1 MIELEKIPHIHEI
14 SNHGPYHGARE
25 KNTATFQARSTR
37 QNKLVPSLEEAIRRT
52 GLKDGMTI
60 SFHHHFRNG
69 DHIINTVVD
78 KLAEMGYK
86 NLTLAASSLA
96 AVHAPLIR
104 HIQNGVITH
113 IETSGMRGELAEQ
126 VSRGLIDC
134 PVVFRSHGGRASAI
148 RSGDLHIDVAF
159 LGAPSCDP
167 YGNANGY
174 SRDDEDG
181 IACGSLGYARTDA
194 TYADNVIVITNHL
207 VAYPNAP
214 WAIPEF
220 EVDYVVMTDD
230 IGDPK
235 GIMSGA
241 TRYTKDPKELLIAK
255 TAANV
260 IEAAGYLYDGFS
272 MQMGSGGASLA
283 TARFLRQKMIDQN
296 IHCRFA
302 LGGIT
307 GQIAAMHEEGL
318 IDRILDVQS
327 FDLDAAKSLKNNHFH
342 HQISASYYASHMV
355 AAAVDQLATLAEQ
368 IGVPVYKP
376 APGSRDVVAVAR
388 EALEWA
394 RTQNGTVM
402 IFDTAG
408 RQEVDEALIDELRQL
423 HAFLSPRETLL
434 VADAAT
440 GQQAVNVAQTFDR
453 AVNVTGIVLTKLDG
467 DARGGAA
474 LSMRSVTG
482 KPIKFSGEGEKLDQ
496 FGPFV
501 PGRMADRILG
511 MGDIVGLVEH
521 AAARIDEEQAAKS
534 MDRMMSGKFD
544 FNDFLDQ
551 MKMMQNLGPLEGLL
565 GLLPGFGKIKKQ
577 LPEGALDPKRM
588 KHMEAIVLSM
598 TAKERSNPNLLNP
611 SRRRRIA
618 AGCGRPLMEV
628 NKLIKNFSEMRKMMS
643 GKGKMGAMMKQMA
656 SMKGKGGKMPGLPG
670 MGGGLGG
677 LKGLGG
683 LGGGLGGLF
692 GGRR

>member
-1 MIELEKIPHIHEI
+1 M
-14 SNHGPYHGARE
+14 ACD
-25 KNTATFQARSTR
+25 
-37 QNKLVPSLEEAIRRT
+37 LVRP
-52 GLKDGMTI
+52 
-60 SFHHHFRNG
+60 
-69 DHIINTVVD
+69 
-78 KLAEMGYK
+78 
-86 NLTLAASSLA
+86 
-96 AVHAPLIR
+96 
-104 HIQNGVITH
+104 
-113 IETSGMRGELAEQ
+113 
-126 VSRGLIDC
+126 
-134 PVVFRSHGGRASAI
+134 
-148 RSGDLHIDVAF
+148 
-159 LGAPSCDP
+159 
-167 YGNANGY
+167 
-174 SRDDEDG
+174 
-181 IACGSLGYARTDA
+181 
-194 TYADNVIVITNHL
+194 
-207 VAYPNAP
+207 
-214 WAIPEF
+214 
-220 EVDYVVMTDD
+220 
-230 IGDPK
+230 
-235 GIMSGA
+235 
-241 TRYTKDPKELLIAK
+241 
-255 TAANV
+255 
-260 IEAAGYLYDGFS
+260 
-272 MQMGSGGASLA
+272 
-283 TARFLRQKMIDQN
+283 
-296 IHCRFA
+296 
-302 LGGIT
+302 
-307 GQIAAMHEEGL
+307 
-318 IDRILDVQS
+318 
-327 FDLDAAKSLKNNHFH
+327 
-342 HQISASYYASHMV
+342 
-355 AAAVDQLATLAEQ
+355 AAVDQLATLAEQ

-408 RQEVDEALIDELRQL
+408 RQEVDEALIDELRHL
-423 HAFLSPRETLL
+423 HAFLAPRETLL

-551 MKMMQNLGPLEGLL
+551 MKMMQSLGPLEGLL

-577 LPEGALDPKRM
+577 LPEGALDPRRM

-656 SMKGKGGKMPGLPG
+656 SMKGKGGKVPGFPG

>member
-408 RQEVDEALIDELRQL
+408 RQEVDEALIDELRHL
-423 HAFLSPRETLL
+423 HAFLAPRETLL

-551 MKMMQNLGPLEGLL
+551 MKMMQSLGPLEGLL

-656 SMKGKGGKMPGLPG
+656 SMKGKGGKIPGFPG

-683 LGGGLGGLF
+683 LGGGLF

>member
-25 KNTATFQARSTR
+25 KNTATFQTRSTR

-355 AAAVDQLATLAEQ
+355 AAAVDQLDFVILSALEIDTDFNVNVLTGSDGVIRGAIGGHPDTAEGASLSVVVAPLTRGRIPTVVKHVNTVVTPGDVVDVVVTDQ
-368 IGVPVYKP
+368 GIAVNPRRPDVKEKLEKAGLHVFTIQQLQKRAEKLVGVPDPIRYKDRIV
-376 APGSRDVVAVAR
+376 GVVMYRDNTIIDV
-388 EALEWA
+388 
-394 RTQNGTVM
+394 
-402 IFDTAG
+402 I
-408 RQEVDEALIDELRQL
+408 RQIDE
-423 HAFLSPRETLL
+423 
-434 VADAAT
+434 DA
-440 GQQAVNVAQTFDR
+440 
-453 AVNVTGIVLTKLDG
+453 
-467 DARGGAA
+467 
-474 LSMRSVTG
+474 
-482 KPIKFSGEGEKLDQ
+482 
-496 FGPFV
+496 
-501 PGRMADRILG
+501 
-511 MGDIVGLVEH
+511 
-521 AAARIDEEQAAKS
+521 
-534 MDRMMSGKFD
+534 
-544 FNDFLDQ
+544 
-551 MKMMQNLGPLEGLL
+551 
-565 GLLPGFGKIKKQ
+565 
-577 LPEGALDPKRM
+577 
-588 KHMEAIVLSM
+588 
-598 TAKERSNPNLLNP
+598 
-611 SRRRRIA
+611 
-618 AGCGRPLMEV
+618 
-628 NKLIKNFSEMRKMMS
+628 
-643 GKGKMGAMMKQMA
+643 
-656 SMKGKGGKMPGLPG
+656 
-670 MGGGLGG
+670 
-677 LKGLGG
+677 
-683 LGGGLGGLF
+683 
-692 GGRR
+692 

>member
-1 MIELEKIPHIHEI
+1 MSNVRNEI
-14 SNHGPYHGARE
+14 KAQIVRAGF
-25 KNTATFQARSTR
+25 TMQ
-37 QNKLVPSLEEAIRRT
+37 
-52 GLKDGMTI
+52 D
-60 SFHHHFRNG
+60 
-69 DHIINTVVD
+69 VVD

-96 AVHAPLIR
+96 SVHAPLVR
-104 HIQNGVITH
+104 HIKNGVITH
-113 IETSGMRGELAEQ
+113 IETSGLRGELAEEI
-126 VSRGLIDC
+126 SRGLMDC

-174 SRDDEDG
+174 SRDGEDG
-181 IACGSLGYARTDA
+181 IACGSLGYARPDA

-342 HQISASYYASHMV
+342 HQIGASYYASHLV
-355 AAAVDQLATLAEQ
+355 AAAVDQLDFVILSALEIDTDFNVNVLTGSDGVIRGAIGGHPDTAE
-368 IGVPVYKP
+368 GASLSVVV
-376 APGSRDVVAVAR
+376 APLTRGRIPTIVKRVNTVVTPGDVVDVVVTDQGIAVNPRRPDVKEKLEKAGLHVFTIQQLQQRVQAHKACQRDAEGGQKSDDERAR
-388 EALEWA
+388 HGLLEQVLVLGPVGA
-394 RTQNGTVM
+394 RCNDGK
-402 IFDTAG
+402 A
-408 RQEVDEALIDELRQL
+408 
-423 HAFLSPRETLL
+423 
-434 VADAAT
+434 VADADAKAH
-440 GQQAVNVAQTFDR
+440 QKLVDR
-453 AVNVTGIVLTKLDG
+453 A
-467 DARGGAA
+467 AGAN
-474 LSMRSVTG
+474 G
-482 KPIKFSGEGEKLDQ
+482 
-496 FGPFV
+496 
-501 PGRMADRILG
+501 
-511 MGDIVGLVEH
+511 
-521 AAARIDEEQAAKS
+521 
-534 MDRMMSGKFD
+534 
-544 FNDFLDQ
+544 
-551 MKMMQNLGPLEGLL
+551 
-565 GLLPGFGKIKKQ
+565 
-577 LPEGALDPKRM
+577 
-588 KHMEAIVLSM
+588 
-598 TAKERSNPNLLNP
+598 
-611 SRRRRIA
+611 
-618 AGCGRPLMEV
+618 
-628 NKLIKNFSEMRKMMS
+628 
-643 GKGKMGAMMKQMA
+643 
-656 SMKGKGGKMPGLPG
+656 GKGGIAQHIAHDHGVHRVVELLEQVRDEDGQHEDDQALENGAVHQVYVHRKWGSFC
-670 MGGGLGG
+670 GLGHAVPPIRPENDP
-677 LKGLGG
+677 LRLGQRG
-683 LGGGLGGLF
+683 PF
-692 GGRR
+692 